1 MSLKVSRLVN
11 RRLRNNALKTRPS
24 TRAGAMVTGWG
35 YQGKTETVC
44 EVAAA
49 FEDAWLALHDHL
61 NPNTVD
67 GVRDLRAPV
76 AYVQTPVTAKP
87 KGTCQAILN
96 FFGAENRRLT
106 LPQLIRQVADSLD
119 DHGTQALIL
128 DDITRLRMHR
138 ADDQDTLDLIR
149 VLMSMNVTLVLVG
162 VDILGS
168 GLLRQGHWDA
178 TTRQWVMPP
187 SPHTRVHG
195 LEATQTERRFD
206 LVELDRFRYTTPDQI
221 AAFHDHLAGL
231 EDSLRLLKAEPGMLT
246 SGTMP
251 EYLMR
256 RTDGV
261 VGLLERLVEDGCQE
275 AMDSGKETARGGI
288 LTSRRPYTGGQYLL
302 DLGEHLNTF
311 AHAMRLTTEEASRLT
326 FAPDAD
332 RYPPITASIHAR
344 TRRNYLYDAWV
355 FTKFTRYC
363 PHCLAGNGSAIQQRH
378 GGPWKIRW
386 LLPISFLCL
395 EHGKFLQDTCPGCQ
409 RPVHS
414 SERAGSRFLPMP
426 AHSGLHPAQC
436 RNQRPEI
443 TSDRLLCG
451 TRIDVEENPPQPGV
465 TTPLRR
471 LQSQINDLLS
481 PCADPTQASRYF
493 SDLRVMATVLQAT
506 WPLGKDLTPADL
518 PDALDLHVDQLRQ
531 RQGTRGDHVERVRWD
546 APPPRPSPAP
556 PCLRE
561 PTPSSP

>member
-1 MSLKVSRLVN
+1 MSHNIPESDLAEALLRQAPRRDTYTGWQRWRTTRRSFVPAPRLSLAEWKALSPRERSLYDLHRTATHVHLPLQETPMSLKVSRLVN

-24 TRAGAMVTGWG
+24 TRAGVMVTGWG

-67 GVRDLRAPV
+67 GVRDLHAPV

-87 KGTCQAILN
+87 KGTCQAVLN

-149 VLMSMNVTLVLVG
+149 ALMSMNVTLVLVG

-275 AMDSGKETARGGI
+275 AMDSGRET
-288 LTSRRPYTGGQYLL
+288 LDEDLL
-302 DLGEHLNTF
+302 DEIILSLDDPDRDPQAGEI
-311 AHAMRLTTEEASRLT
+311 
-326 FAPDAD
+326 P
-332 RYPPITASIHAR
+332 SI
-344 TRRNYLYDAWV
+344 
-355 FTKFTRYC
+355 
-363 PHCLAGNGSAIQQRH
+363 PGS
-378 GGPWKIRW
+378 
-386 LLPISFLCL
+386 S
-395 EHGKFLQDTCPGCQ
+395 
-409 RPVHS
+409 
-414 SERAGSRFLPMP
+414 
-426 AHSGLHPAQC
+426 
-436 RNQRPEI
+436 
-443 TSDRLLCG
+443 
-451 TRIDVEENPPQPGV
+451 
-465 TTPLRR
+465 
-471 LQSQINDLLS
+471 
-481 PCADPTQASRYF
+481 
-493 SDLRVMATVLQAT
+493 
-506 WPLGKDLTPADL
+506 
-518 PDALDLHVDQLRQ
+518 
-531 RQGTRGDHVERVRWD
+531 
-546 APPPRPSPAP
+546 PPPRQRSKAARNTVLDDRGPAAG
-556 PCLRE
+556 
-561 PTPSSP
+561 

>member
-1 MSLKVSRLVN
+1 MSHAIPESDLAEALLRQAPRRDTYTGWQDWRTNRRSFVPAPRLSLAEWKALSPRERSLYDLHRTATHVHLPLQETPMSLKVSRLVN

-24 TRAGAMVTGWG
+24 TRAGVMVTGWG

-67 GVRDLRAPV
+67 GARDLHAPV

-87 KGTCQAILN
+87 KGACQAILN

-149 VLMSMNVTLVLVG
+149 ALMSMNVTLVLVG

-187 SPHTRVHG
+187 STHTRVHG

-206 LVELDRFRYTTPDQI
+206 VVELDRFRYTTPDQI

-231 EDSLRLLKAEPGMLT
+231 EDSLRLLKAEPGLLT
-246 SGTMP
+246 AGTMP

-261 VGLLERLVEDGCQE
+261 VGLLERLIEDGCQE
-275 AMDSGKETARGGI
+275 AMDSGKET
-288 LTSRRPYTGGQYLL
+288 LDEDLL
-302 DLGEHLNTF
+302 DEIILSLDDPDRDPQAGEVPSIPGSSMPRTPGKAARNTVLDDCGP
-311 AHAMRLTTEEASRLT
+311 AA
-326 FAPDAD
+326 AD
-332 RYPPITASIHAR
+332 R
-344 TRRNYLYDAWV
+344 
-355 FTKFTRYC
+355 
-363 PHCLAGNGSAIQQRH
+363 
-378 GGPWKIRW
+378 
-386 LLPISFLCL
+386 
-395 EHGKFLQDTCPGCQ
+395 
-409 RPVHS
+409 
-414 SERAGSRFLPMP
+414 
-426 AHSGLHPAQC
+426 
-436 RNQRPEI
+436 
-443 TSDRLLCG
+443 
-451 TRIDVEENPPQPGV
+451 
-465 TTPLRR
+465 
-471 LQSQINDLLS
+471 
-481 PCADPTQASRYF
+481 
-493 SDLRVMATVLQAT
+493 
-506 WPLGKDLTPADL
+506 
-518 PDALDLHVDQLRQ
+518 
-531 RQGTRGDHVERVRWD
+531 
-546 APPPRPSPAP
+546 
-556 PCLRE
+556 
-561 PTPSSP
+561 